1 MDVPAK
7 RFVKALLGH
16 ALVWTGCWDRALWM
30 WGQRG
35 STVILTYHRVVEK
48 WDRTLDYSQPGMVVT
63 VPTFERQLSFLREHF
78 DIVPFSSLLAV
89 GNEDRPA
96 ARPRCV
102 ITFDDGWRDNYDLAF
117 PILRQHDLPATIF
130 LTTDFVG
137 TDRATDQQK
146 WTATRNDLVF
156 GSNAQLRALSEV
168 YAGADA
174 GEKFVEDFI
183 AAWVRVMN
191 ADRFDLRQP
200 KAAARQERVLEP
212 AE

>member
-137 TDRATDQQK
+137 TDRAFWHTELIYLL
-146 WTATRNDLVF
+146 T
-156 GSNAQLRALSEV
+156 
-168 YAGADA
+168 
-174 GEKFVEDFI
+174 
-183 AAWVRVMN
+183 
-191 ADRFDLRQP
+191 
-200 KAAARQERVLEP
+200 
-212 AE
+212 